1 MAVSLSFA
9 GETFE
14 PLPCGGLWWAREGTL
29 FVAGRVQGVGF
40 RWFVRTEA
48 RRLGLAGWV
57 RNLDDGTVEVRARG
71 IRVHLIALR
80 GALYRGPEGANVSG
94 VEDVESPRPD
104 APSELP
110 YPFVI
115 LR

>member
-1 MAVSLSFA
+1 MSRVTPPEGHDAA
-9 GETFE
+9 GELHTI
-14 PLPCGGLWWAREGTL
+14 
-29 FVAGRVQGVGF
+29 VAGRVQGVGF

>member
-1 MAVSLSFA
+1 MTTRITPPEGHEAA
-9 GETFE
+9 GE
-14 PLPCGGLWWAREGTL
+14 LHAI
-29 FVAGRVQGVGF
+29 VAGRVQGVGF
-40 RWFVRTEA
+40 RWFVRSEA

-71 IRVHLIALR
+71 IRTHLVALR
-80 GALYRGPEGANVSG
+80 GALLRGPDGSIVSG
-94 VEDVESPRPD
+94 VTDVAE
-104 APSELP
+104 APPTTPAETP

>member
-1 MAVSLSFA
+1 MSRATPPEGHDVA
-9 GETFE
+9 GE
-14 PLPCGGLWWAREGTL
+14 LHAI
-29 FVAGRVQGVGF
+29 VAGRVQGVGF
-40 RWFVRTEA
+40 RWFVRSEA

-71 IRVHLIALR
+71 IRTHLVALR
-80 GALYRGPEGANVSG
+80 GALMRGPDASQVTGVS
-94 VEDVESPRPD
+94 DVAEAPRGT
-104 APSELP
+104 PSEMP